1 MGRRRYLVGVVLG
14 VVAISL
20 WIAPKPTVMLADG
33 GCSASNVILG
43 QMPALTGPTTT
54 DWFNVFG
61 ENFDPSVPATLTFNV
76 SVIPYSVDLP
86 DSVLPP
92 VTSYT
97 MPAKDMGAFF
107 KWTFRARDENVQ
119 KISVSI
125 SASGCTA
132 STVVD
137 FSPPATSTVLASPSV
152 HDQSSAELLIL
163 LLAFCG
169 GALTA
174 VRRRHHSVA

>member
-1 MGRRRYLVGVVLG
+1 MALPRGLIGVVFIAGAILGIGAKPSVVVAGSECRASYVVLG
-14 VVAISL
+14 
-20 WIAPKPTVMLADG
+20 
-33 GCSASNVILG
+33 
-43 QMPALTGPTTT
+43 QFPALTGATPTN
-54 DWFNVFG
+54 WFNVFG
-61 ENFDPSVPATLTFNV
+61 ENFDASVPATLTF
-76 SVIPYSVDLP
+76 SAPVIPWSVEQP
-86 DSVLPP
+86 TSVQSP
-92 VTSYT
+92 VTSFT
-97 MPAKDMGAFF
+97 VPAKYMSSGF
-107 KWTFRARDENVQ
+107 KWTFRPQDGKVQ
-119 KISVSI
+119 EIAVRITGK
-125 SASGCTA
+125 ACEA